1 MIPRWFEMFLIGVLL
16 LAAVILSAACV
27 KGTAAIV
34 IDGDGEVKAVTCTEM
49 EKPVAGV
56 EWVCR

>member
-16 LAAVILSAACV
+16 LSAVILSTACAG
-27 KGTAAIV
+27 GTAAIV
-34 IDGDGEVKAVTCTEM
+34 IEGDGTVKAVTCVEQ